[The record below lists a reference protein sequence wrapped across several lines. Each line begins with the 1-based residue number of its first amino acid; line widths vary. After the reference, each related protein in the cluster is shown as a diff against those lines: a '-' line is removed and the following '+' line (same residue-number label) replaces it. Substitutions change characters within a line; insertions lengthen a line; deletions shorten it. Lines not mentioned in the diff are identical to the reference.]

1 MLIPIENTTLA
12 LERLKR
18 NKVNGVV
25 YNLIGANYI
34 MDHYVR
40 GKLKITTCL
49 SELLSVISFGVNPDN
64 TALNSILHEALIYI
78 S

>member
-12 LERLKR
+12 LERLKK
-18 NKVNGVV
+18 NKVDGVL
-25 YNLIGANYI
+25 YNLIGANYM
-34 MDHYVR
+34 MDYYVR
-40 GKLKITTCL
+40 GKLKITKCV

-64 TALNSILHEALIYI
+64 TELNSILHEALIYI